1 MSAFHSLSDRPLKVA
16 VYTDSSGIGGAEI
29 SLGHLVAAVSTEIE
43 LTVVGVNPAVV
54 KAIGQHRPQATQI
67 VLAAQNLLAHW
78 FTFKRLQPDILH
90 FNLCT
95 PWAGA
100 IGLTAALPLLH
111 TRIIRVDQ
119 LSLRTTAAIALW
131 RTRFLSL
138 RVDAHVAVGEA
149 SARRMEDF
157 YALGRHS
164 VYSIPNGVPDLGE
177 APQPLVRPM
186 GEMVVGSVGRLD
198 AMKAHDILVR
208 AIAKVAGVRL
218 IILGEGAERAN
229 LTQLALELGVS
240 DRMELPGWV
249 EQPRTYLS
257 QFDVVV
263 LPSRSE
269 GFPLAMVEAMLA
281 GRPLIVTSVGSMP
294 EAIREG
300 DTGLLVA
307 PNDVEGLSQAL
318 TALRDQPA
326 LRQQMGERARQ
337 RAIANFTVERMTHH
351 YENLWKKVLSN
362 PRTPRLWVRR
372 PRD

>member
-1 MSAFHSLSDRPLKVA
+1 MPAFHSLTDCSLKVV
-16 VYTDSSGIGGAEI
+16 VYTDSGGMGGAEI
-29 SLGHLVAAVSTEIE
+29 SLGHLVAAVSPEIE

-54 KAIGQHRPQATQI
+54 MAIGQHRPQATQI
-67 VLAAQNLLAHW
+67 VLPAQNLLAHW

-100 IGLTAALPLLH
+100 IGLTAALPLSQ
-111 TRIIRVDQ
+111 TRIVRVDQ
-119 LSLRTTAAIALW
+119 LPLRTTAAIALW

-177 APQPLVRPM
+177 PPPPLARPM

-240 DRMELPGWV
+240 DRVELPGWV

-281 GRPLIVTSVGSMP
+281 GRPLIVTRVGSMP

-307 PNDVEGLSQAL
+307 PNDLEGLSQAL
-318 TALRDQPA
+318 TVLRDQPG

-337 RAIANFTVERMTHH
+337 RAIANFTVEQMTHH
-351 YENLWKKVLSN
+351 YENLWKKVLAS
-362 PRTPRLWVRR
+362 PRTPRLWVPR